1 MILAGGRGIPKI
13 SPEQIAA
20 GIAESKFIPES
31 LPDSYGMPDG
41 LGSGPSMLTKM
52 FSDSLSATGQSSP
65 NGFPVMGEVAAS
77 LLDPD
82 SLRGM
87 FGAARS
93 PRLKPDTHGIRV
105 LGPMPNQDEGK
116 ETLESL
122 FPRAQKGF
130 SNNWD
135 ASWALSALKRYAVDI
150 PSDEF
155 AQAKADYQSGKSMQA
170 LGHGFAA
177 INPFTGIVGDMVED
191 SKKSAAR
198 ASKDFQ
204 GGNYLGGVNHSL
216 STALPLLGSM
226 LDSTTDHLSSK
237 NVGDNAEGL
246 GESLGLLL
254 PLVAPSASLG
264 GTAFGLLMK
273 SLEPYKNGELKQD
286 APPSTGTVS
295 PHGFPTMGEVS
306 ALGTPSGIFSGSDNP
321 FAVPTAPPYVD
332 QGLSGVQLADWA
344 NANLGPEAAMG
355 GIAGPEQAKGGPLGA
370 IGNLIFGHP
379 QFQPYNTMGG
389 TPPFLP
395 GGTSG
400 QTTSRGGILGKNAGF
415 LGGFKSMFG
424 LDTSGTD
431 MGGGVA
437 IARTGLKGN
446 LAAISKSSGFALI
459 GGMAA
464 LDGIRRGGAL
474 GTLEAAGG
482 GAAVGFKFGGILG
495 AGIGAAIGGGLALAK
510 TFGLFGDAR
519 KHIKKLVK
527 EIYGMDI
534 NNAMADQIVAIAKQS
549 FGGQHDVAVRSPQVR
564 ELLRLYAQTT
574 GQKSAEDKFVADTV
588 HGASLVEAGGK
599 LQQQAIYDN
608 GSGYAYASPF
618 DTYQGVQTSPIP
630 TYGPTSGGPTHVQ
643 LVLNGQAAAD
653 VLAGQVSRVA
663 TPSFVQG
670 QSQAALGSSIG
681 RNSQTA
687 MTLAPASISR

>member
-1 MILAGGRGIPKI
+1 MLTDMFSKSLAG
-13 SPEQIAA
+13 A
-20 GIAESKFIPES
+20 GQF
-31 LPDSYGMPDG
+31 
-41 LGSGPSMLTKM
+41 
-52 FSDSLSATGQSSP
+52 SP
-65 NGFPVMGEVAAS
+65 NGFPTMGEVAAS

-87 FGAARS
+87 LGAGRS
-93 PRLKPDTHGIRV
+93 PSLKPDTHGIRV
-105 LGPMPNQDEGK
+105 LGPMPNQDEDK
-116 ETLESL
+116 EALASL
-122 FPRAQKGF
+122 FPRVQKGF

-155 AQAKADYQSGKSMQA
+155 AQAKADYQSGKNVQA

-204 GGNYLGGVNHSL
+204 GGNYLDGVNHSL

-237 NVGDNAEGL
+237 SVGDNAEGL

-286 APPSTGTVS
+286 APPSTETVS
-295 PHGFPTMGEVS
+295 PHGFKTLGEITSSDISSLHMGSHHKSDRCSDLVERPGDATVPS
-306 ALGTPSGIFSGSDNP
+306 RWVQNTGTGFRAFNRMLG
-321 FAVPTAPPYVD
+321 
-332 QGLSGVQLADWA
+332 
-344 NANLGPEAAMG
+344 G
-355 GIAGPEQAKGGPLGA
+355 GWSH
-370 IGNLIFGHP
+370 N
-379 QFQPYNTMGG
+379 
-389 TPPFLP
+389 
-395 GGTSG
+395 
-400 QTTSRGGILGKNAGF
+400 GF
-415 LGGFKSMFG
+415 LGGMNPDGSINLAGGASGGDGPGSGPSILTQMFSNSLPSSVGKSGGFLSKIGSMFGLGGGGKSGGMFGGLKSMFG

-464 LDGIRRGGAL
+464 MDGIRRGGAL

-495 AGIGAAIGGGLALAK
+495 AGIGAAIGGGIALAK
-510 TFGLFGDAR
+510 TFGLFGDDR

-534 NNAMADQIVAIAKQS
+534 NNAMAT
-549 FGGQHDVAVRSPQVR
+549 RSW
-564 ELLRLYAQTT
+564 RLPNSP
-574 GQKSAEDKFVADTV
+574 SAGNT
-588 HGASLVEAGGK
+588 
-599 LQQQAIYDN
+599 
-608 GSGYAYASPF
+608 
-618 DTYQGVQTSPIP
+618 
-630 TYGPTSGGPTHVQ
+630 
-643 LVLNGQAAAD
+643 
-653 VLAGQVSRVA
+653 
-663 TPSFVQG
+663 
-670 QSQAALGSSIG
+670 
-681 RNSQTA
+681 
-687 MTLAPASISR
+687 M